1 MNNSTK
7 KVYLKPELMVVAI
20 DQEVTLVMESVPIPP
35 NESSAEITNSNTS
48 EIFGTPDSNVGSNT
62 IDWSKE

>member
-1 MNNSTK
+1 MNNSTRK
-7 KVYLKPELMVVAI
+7 IYVKPELMVVAI
-20 DQEVTLVMESVPIPP
+20 DQEITLVMESPPISPI
-35 NESSAEITNSNTS
+35 ESSAEITNSNST

>member
-1 MNNSTK
+1 MNNSAK

-20 DQEVTLVMESVPIPP
+20 DQEVTLVMESPPIAG
-35 NESSAEITNSNTS
+35 NESSAEITNPNSS